1 MAEGGAADRTEQ
13 ATPKRREEAR
23 KHGQVVLSPE
33 VAPVAVLLAALGV
46 ATWGAPEML
55 ARGRVVLRAWLAAV
69 GPVAANDDSVGPLF
83 SQTLHE
89 LGTLFAPFFVM
100 VAVVGV
106 GTVIAQVG
114 LRVNPELI
122 LPQASRLGLA
132 KGAKRLVSAQGVANL
147 VKAVVKIGVVAGI
160 AYQVLLAA
168 GQMAVVAP
176 AMPLEDILALCGTG
190 LRRLLLVMVAP
201 LAVLGAADWGFQRW
215 QHEKSLRMSRQEVK
229 DEHKEAEGN
238 PQIRGRFRRAHRE
251 IAKRRM
257 LNDVRQ
263 ADVVLTNP
271 THVAVALRYRP
282 DEMAAPRVLAKGAD
296 EMAQRIKAAAR
307 QAGVPIVERR
317 ALARALFRTVQ
328 VGSEVPS
335 TLYKAVA
342 EILAYIYSLRGLG
355 AGTER

>member
-1 MAEGGAADRTEQ
+1 MAEGGAAERTEK

-33 VAPVAVLLAALGV
+33 VAPVAVLLAALAV
-46 ATWGAPEML
+46 ASWGAPEL
-55 ARGRVVLRAWLAAV
+55 VARSRVVLRAWLAAV
-69 GPVAANDDSVGPLF
+69 GPVAANDDSLWPLF

-89 LGTLFAPFFVM
+89 LGTLFAPFFLM

-106 GTVIAQVG
+106 GTVVAQVG
-114 LRVNPELI
+114 FQVNPEL
-122 LPQASRLGLA
+122 LMPQLSRLGLA
-132 KGAKRLVSAQGVANL
+132 SGAKRLFSAQGSANL
-147 VKAVVKIGVVAGI
+147 VKAVVKIVVVLTI
-160 AYQVLLAA
+160 AYNVLWTF
-168 GQMAVVAP
+168 GQMAIVAP
-176 AMPLEDILALCGTG
+176 AMPLEDILALCGAG
-190 LRRLLLVMVAP
+190 VRKLLLVMVAP
-201 LAVLGAADWGFQRW
+201 LAVLGASDWAFQRW
-215 QHEKSLRMSRQEVK
+215 QHERSLRMSRQEVK
-229 DEHKEAEGN
+229 EEHKETEGN

-296 EMAQRIKAAAR
+296 EMAARIKEAAR
-307 QAGVPIVERR
+307 KAGVPIVERR
-317 ALARALFRTVQ
+317 ALARALFRQVQ
-328 VGSEVPS
+328 VGNEIPS

-342 EILAYIYSLRGLG
+342 EILAYIYSLRGLQPG
-355 AGTER
+355 AEH